1 MLDGL
6 IDETDI
12 HPVGAIRV
20 SETGLHEG
28 SLFKLILKTLFVRGV
43 ETPKQI
49 SDCTKLHIAVVRE
62 LLDIAKLRGLVE
74 VLGSV
79 EDGGYSDFRYSLT
92 GQGRER
98 ANDALTQ
105 CQYVG
110 AAPINLDE
118 YIKQMEKQGIRK
130 EIVGKDS
137 FQDHLSHLVMAD
149 ELKRVV
155 GPGINSGRSMLLYGP
170 PGNGKTSIAVAVAK
184 AFKDH
189 IYIPHAI
196 EVEGETIKFFDPVI
210 HRPVAATQEVTNP
223 LLSVSA
229 ERPEFTDRRWIPCER
244 PTVIIGGELT
254 MNMLDLY
261 FSPVGKYY
269 EIPMQIKANGG
280 VLVIDDLGRQK
291 VSVTEL
297 LNRWIMPMEKH
308 IDYMALQSG
317 ATFSLPFDNLL
328 IFSTNLEPSD
338 LMDPA
343 FLRRIPYKVHVGYP
357 TKEEFTRVFRMV
369 CDSRNLGL
377 TDDELRRI
385 VRFVRTS
392 LNSIDMPLAFYQAT
406 FIVDQVIEQC
416 QFEGTELNFTEEILA
431 ATLENL
437 SPRRQ

>member
-1 MLDGL
+1 
-6 IDETDI
+6 
-12 HPVGAIRV
+12 V
-20 SETGLHEG
+20 S
-28 SLFKLILKTLFVRGV
+28 I
-43 ETPKQI
+43 
-49 SDCTKLHIAVVRE
+49 
-62 LLDIAKLRGLVE
+62 
-74 VLGSV
+74 
-79 EDGGYSDFRYSLT
+79 
-92 GQGRER
+92 
-98 ANDALTQ
+98 
-105 CQYVG
+105 
-110 AAPINLDE
+110 
-118 YIKQMEKQGIRK
+118 
-130 EIVGKDS
+130 
-137 FQDHLSHLVMAD
+137 
-149 ELKRVV
+149 
-155 GPGINSGRSMLLYGP
+155 YGP

-210 HRPVAATQEVTNP
+210 HRPIEP
-223 LLSVSA
+223 LLDTSQSSLTA
-229 ERPEFTDRRWIPCER
+229 PEERPEFTDRRWIPCNR

-297 LNRWIMPMEKH
+297 LNRWIVPMEKH

-343 FLRRIPYKVHVGYP
+343 FLRRIPYKVHVGFP
-357 TKEEFTRVFRMV
+357 TKDEFKIAFRRVCEDRDLNF
-369 CDSRNLGL
+369 
-377 TDDELRRI
+377 DDEDFRQIISFIRSQLK
-385 VRFVRTS
+385 TAG
-392 LNSIDMPLAFYQAT
+392 MPLAYYQAS
-406 FIVDQVIEQC
+406 FIVDQIIEQC
-416 QFEGTELNFTEEILA
+416 RFDGCSTEFTEERLV

-437 SPRRQ
+437 SPRRQATSADLSNLK

>member
-1 MLDGL
+1 MRDGP
-6 IDETDI
+6 DSKTDI
-12 HPVGAIRV
+12 QPVGAIRV

-43 ETPKQI
+43 DTPKQVAD
-49 SDCTKLHIAVVRE
+49 STKLHIAVVRE
-62 LLDIAKLRGLVE
+62 LLETAKNRSLVE
-74 VLGSV
+74 VLGSI
-79 EDGGYSDFRYSLT
+79 EDNGYSDFRYALT

-98 ANDALTQ
+98 GSDALDQ

-110 AAPINLDE
+110 AAPINLTE
-118 YIKQMEKQGIRK
+118 YIKQMERQGIRQ
-130 EIVGKDS
+130 EVVGQGS
-137 FQDHLSHLVMAD
+137 FQDHLSHLVLAED
-149 ELKRVV
+149 IKRVL

-189 IYIPHAI
+189 IYLPHAI

-210 HRPVAATQEVTNP
+210 HRPVAAAGGVTNP
-223 LLSVSA
+223 SLSGDD

-261 FSPVGKYY
+261 FSPVGKFY

-280 VLVIDDLGRQK
+280 ILVIDDLGRQQ

-317 ATFSLPFDNLL
+317 ATFSIPFDNLL
-328 IFSTNLEPSD
+328 IFSTNLEPAD

-343 FLRRIPYKVHVGYP
+343 FLRRIPYKVQVGYP
-357 TKEEFTRVFRMV
+357 TQEEFTRAFVHV
-369 CDSRNLGL
+369 CQSRNLDL
-377 TDDELRRI
+377 TDGDISRI
-385 VRFVRTS
+385 VGFVRSS
-392 LNSIDMPLAFYQAT
+392 LESVDMPLAYYQAS
-406 FIVDQVIEQC
+406 FIIDQVIEQSR
-416 QFEGTELNFTEEILA
+416 FEGTEPEFTQQKLA
-431 ATLENL
+431 SALENL

>member
-12 HPVGAIRV
+12 QPVAAIQV

-43 ETPKQI
+43 ETPKQV

-79 EDGGYSDFRYSLT
+79 DDGGYSDFRYSLT
-92 GQGRER
+92 GGGRER
-98 ANDALTQ
+98 AADALAQ

-110 AAPINLDE
+110 AAPITLDE

-149 ELKRVV
+149 DLKRVV

-184 AFKDH
+184 AFKEH

-210 HRPVAATQEVTNP
+210 HRPVVAAQEVKNP
-223 LLSVSA
+223 LLTGSG

-357 TKEEFTRVFRMV
+357 TKEEFSRVFQMV
-369 CDSRNLGL
+369 CDSRNLDL
-377 TDDELRRI
+377 TDDELRQI

-392 LNSIDMPLAFYQAT
+392 LKSVDMPLAFYQAT

-416 QFEGTELNFTEEILA
+416 RFEGTELNFTEDILA

>member
-1 MLDGL
+1 MRDGL
-6 IDETDI
+6 IEETDI
-12 HPVGAIRV
+12 RPVGAIRV

-28 SLFKLILKTLFVRGV
+28 SLFKLILKTLFARGV
-43 ETPKQI
+43 DTPKQV
-49 SDCTKLHIAVVRE
+49 SESTKLHIAVVRE
-62 LLDIAKLRGLVE
+62 LLETAKLRSLVE
-74 VLGSV
+74 VLGSI
-79 EDGGYSDFRYSLT
+79 EAEGYTDFRYSLT
-92 GQGRER
+92 AQGRER
-98 ANDALTQ
+98 ASDALAQ

-118 YIKQMEKQGIRK
+118 YLKQMEKQGIRK

-137 FQDHLSHLVMAD
+137 FQDHLSHLVMANK
-149 ELKRVV
+149 LKRII

-184 AFKDH
+184 AFRDH

-196 EVEGETIKFFDPVI
+196 EVEGETIKYFDPVI
-210 HRPVAATQEVTNP
+210 HRPIATAQG
-223 LLSVSA
+223 VSKPSISENG

-269 EIPMQIKANGG
+269 EMPMQIKANGG
-280 VLVIDDLGRQK
+280 ILVIDDLGRQQ

-308 IDYMALQSG
+308 IDYLALQSG

-328 IFSTNLEPSD
+328 IFSTNLEPAD

-357 TKEEFTRVFRMV
+357 TEEEFTRAFRLV
-369 CDSRNLGL
+369 CHSRNLDL
-377 TDDELRRI
+377 TDDNISRI
-385 VRFVRTS
+385 VDFIRSS
-392 LNSIDMPLAFYQAT
+392 LESVDMPLAYYQAG
-406 FIVDQVIEQC
+406 FITDQIIEQSR
-416 QFEGTELNFTEEILA
+416 FEGSEPEFTQDKLA
-431 ATLENL
+431 SALENL